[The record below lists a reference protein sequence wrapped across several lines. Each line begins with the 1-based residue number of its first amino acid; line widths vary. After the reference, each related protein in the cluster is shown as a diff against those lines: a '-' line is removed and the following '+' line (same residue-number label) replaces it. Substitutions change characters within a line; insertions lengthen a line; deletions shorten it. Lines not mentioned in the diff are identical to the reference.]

1 MRDIIEKVIPFFK
14 GGGEKGGQEGL
25 DKIKQIKVR
34 MNTGISIIL
43 KKMDKNK
50 ASLDNICVIPAYL
63 IAD

>member
-1 MRDIIEKVIPFFK
+1 MKRLFLFSK